1 MEEEDYWNKSDSKAF
16 SFDDERIVRLFYF
29 IACFCINNF
38 RYFTKKKCNFYC
50 FKVSAPATSKRDVH
64 IIHDDNISEM
74 SFELPAFGNQIPIN
88 LLLTNEALQT
98 GLCLLHI
105 ILLNMHFLIVFKFYF
120 INSPRRTKPRRN
132 ANPQRHHTRRG
143 TAHFAAQR
151 PGSYLS
157 TARPECDRQ
166 AGGQQTRCPGMFSV
180 TAGQGI
186 AAG

>member
-1 MEEEDYWNKSDSKAF
+1 
-16 SFDDERIVRLFYF
+16 
-29 IACFCINNF
+29 
-38 RYFTKKKCNFYC
+38 
-50 FKVSAPATSKRDVH
+50 
-64 IIHDDNISEM
+64 M
-74 SFELPAFGNQIPIN
+74 SFELPAFGNQIPIH

-186 AAG
+186 APG